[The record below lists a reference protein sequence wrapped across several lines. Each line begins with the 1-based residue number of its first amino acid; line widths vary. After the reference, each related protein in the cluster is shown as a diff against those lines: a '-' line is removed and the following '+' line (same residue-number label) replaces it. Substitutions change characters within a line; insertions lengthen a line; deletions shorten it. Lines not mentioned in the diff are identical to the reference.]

1 MQEEI
6 LQILITFICQFS
18 YESSPSLL
26 FINSSIFFA
35 PEVQFDFPKDSEH
48 VTLNTPSGTLGI
60 FTCFDIFSHD
70 LAVVVVEEFQ
80 LDSILYPKA
89 CTVHCPSSQCGPF
102 HSPFYSAWAWS
113 LRVNLLATIT
123 HNTRCTW
130 PVPPPPVLPQRAN
143 TVLGHHFQAMHFF
156 NGSSPPN

>member
-1 MQEEI
+1 MQEKI

-48 VTLNTPSGTLGI
+48 VILNTPIGTLGI

-102 HSPFYSAWAWS
+102 HSPFHSAWAQA
-113 LRVNLLATIT
+113 LRVNLLATNS
-123 HNTRCTW
+123 HNIRCMTGTS
-130 PVPPPPVLPQRAN
+130 PSSAAPKGN
-143 TVLGHHFQAMHFF
+143 HSLGTPSF
-156 NGSSPPN
+156 SSHAFL